1 MDQSAQQIAE
11 RKTRM
16 PEPWRRGPHR
26 VHEDKADRLYQAAEI
41 TAEMARYVPPV
52 LRISQVPVRH

>member
-1 MDQSAQQIAE
+1 MDQSTRPTE
-11 RKTRM
+11 RKT

-41 TAEMARYVPPV
+41 TAEMALYVPPV
-52 LRISQVPVRH
+52 LRISQPPVRH